1 MGLKN
6 LILQLLQIA
15 LFFVFPAIWNFILVH
30 LPWWPLDPQTT
41 LGIVT
46 GIVVAAVSWLLAL
59 LNVKKLRD
67 RVKAEGIKKK
77 S

>member
-1 MGLKN
+1 MSLRN

-15 LFFVFPAIWNFILVH
+15 IFFAFPAIWNFILVN

-46 GIVVAAVSWLLAL
+46 GIIVAGVSWILAL
-59 LNVKKLRD
+59 LKVRTV
-67 RVKAEGIKKK
+67 REAIKAKGIIK
-77 S
+77 